1 MILFP
6 RLHFNMMTR
15 SKAMAA
21 PRPRGAAC
29 EDKNTRLKKAIIC
42 MKAQELK
49 AKRAEVVKQVEKN
62 KKAMILKKA
71 QELKAK
77 RAEVVK
83 KAELVKKKAEVLKK
97 TQKAEVL
104 KKTKKAVLVVNRG
117 EGRAPLRIRG
127 TAAEDYGWLG
137 RSAWAFFPSG

>member
-62 KKAMILKKA
+62 GAV
-71 QELKAK
+71 
-77 RAEVVK
+77 AE
-83 KAELVKKKAEVLKK
+83 AA
-97 TQKAEVL
+97 A
-104 KKTKKAVLVVNRG
+104 AVLLLWG
-117 EGRAPLRIRG
+117 
-127 TAAEDYGWLG
+127 
-137 RSAWAFFPSG
+137 PS

>member
-1 MILFP
+1 
-6 RLHFNMMTR
+6 MMTR

-104 KKTKKAVLVVNRG
+104 KKTKKAEVLKKTKKAVLVVNRG